1 MFRIFHFLQSEM
13 GFGIVNPFSRKPNA
27 LISSAKS
34 CLISMSFLL
43 SYIDVSTVKFFP
55 PAES

>member
-27 LISSAKS
+27 ISSAKS

-55 PAES
+55 PVES